1 MLDDETKTLVK
12 LYSSVI
18 KMHNSNMRDL
28 QRTWTME
35 KACNNCI
42 EVKNKVQEGYLFWFH
57 WKKKKKNIYIYI
69 PMAI

>member
-28 QRTWTME
+28 QSTSTME

-42 EVKNKVQEGYLFWFH
+42 EVNNIVQEGYLFWFH
-57 WKKKKKNIYIYI
+57 
-69 PMAI
+69 